1 VIVSACAI
9 ILLRLAEAGW
19 PPFIMSR
26 PDGDDTLYQ
35 LVMIAAI
42 SGFAFCGFAFCG
54 VGVVATLATRGLDLP
69 ADLAMLML
77 LFFLWIALATKFTAQ
92 KGVLIWMNRIKA
104 AASIEITGELMGGV
118 VMWYACCR
126 GLGFWRWFVGVW
138 PIKRSR

>member
-42 SGFAFCGFAFCG
+42 SGFAFFG

-77 LFFLWIALATKFTAQ
+77 LLSLWIALATKFTAQ